1 VVHWQEL
8 CDRQVEV
15 RRDGVLQ
22 RPTLDP
28 GELSEVLE
36 RVMP

>member
-1 VVHWQEL
+1 
-8 CDRQVEV
+8 V